1 MHFRALRQRDIRL
14 GSNLSDLIFAAAGHG
29 YDERQRHFGF
39 QQAQN
44 EFIGGILPAF
54 FLASALASDFTP
66 LFAEFHSSAVYA
78 YTQIAHG
85 IHHPFFFTF
94 QFDLVLFFQDFFL

>member
-1 MHFRALRQRDIRL
+1 MNPHFFTAPFDCLLCVRFRTLRQSDIRL
-14 GSNLSDLIFAAAGHG
+14 GSDLSDLILAAAGHG

-54 FLASALASDFTP
+54 FLASDFAP

-78 YTQIAHG
+78 YTQVAHG
-85 IHHPFFFTF
+85 YSALSVKEI
-94 QFDLVLFFQDFFL
+94 